1 MAKEAYWCNGIPE
14 HLLITPSKMMYI
26 CIHVYIFVCEY
37 ACMYTGCRGIYI
49 YIYIY
54 TSASRSKWRMYTC
67 GVMITMNLQY
77 WCFQSPSIKRDLGIQ
92 VTVTAFNPGP
102 RWKLWTVHWTWWERD
117 RDRES
122 EREREGGRL
131 ETSILKIS
139 YYNVFNIYTRTHI
152 YIYIVTAMLVL
163 TCQKWRFHTCKAVLV
178 IPNGARYLEISYSWR
193 WCK

>member
-1 MAKEAYWCNGIPE
+1 MCTYLYVNMYVCIQVVGAY
-14 HLLITPSKMMYI
+14 
-26 CIHVYIFVCEY
+26 
-37 ACMYTGCRGIYI
+37 IYI
-49 YIYIY
+49 YIYIPRHPGQ
-54 TSASRSKWRMYTC
+54 SDTC
-67 GVMITMNLQY
+67 IHVELWLLWIFNIDVSNLPLQY